1 MGSSIA
7 LKIMNVPS
15 DTLHSK
21 EYVKKYGTIYENL
34 KYDSEHPYSPIY
46 YPVFFVRRFLFSLV
60 FILFVEWP
68 AVQLGSIHLINFIN
82 FLYLLLFVTH
92 KDMISSFL
100 SLFSDMMLLIT
111 YLTSTFFYLESYF
124 SRDTL
129 KMFGWVVVVEIGIAI
144 LFNILLFVPQQL
156 VKLFRALKTKC
167 KKKRK
172 RNTIPLPET
181 SGLETTNRLEQSKN
195 RRHEAP

>member
-1 MGSSIA
+1 
-7 LKIMNVPS
+7 
-15 DTLHSK
+15 
-21 EYVKKYGTIYENL
+21 
-34 KYDSEHPYSPIY
+34 
-46 YPVFFVRRFLFSLV
+46 
-60 FILFVEWP
+60 
-68 AVQLGSIHLINFIN
+68 
-82 FLYLLLFVTH
+82 
-92 KDMISSFL
+92 MISSFL